1 MDFWT
6 IILSL
11 WEPTTW
17 WTNLLRVLWCC
28 GEKSITWTP
37 LITITLCF
45 LPMRCYWIVCTG
57 PSRSGKL
64 SQPSSMKFS
73 VTPSRVVDWRRRVY
87 VFHSVLITAHPT
99 WPDPAQV
106 IKGVILQPIISDVR
120 QQASSSIKPSSNR
133 GLLELA
139 SWEKKKVL
147 PLNKRRKMQ
156 LAIVMTGEI
165 CERLKKKQKKHCEVF
180 LNRRS

>member
-1 MDFWT
+1 
-6 IILSL
+6 
-11 WEPTTW
+11 
-17 WTNLLRVLWCC
+17 
-28 GEKSITWTP
+28 
-37 LITITLCF
+37 
-45 LPMRCYWIVCTG
+45 MRCSWIVCTG
-57 PSRSGKL
+57 PSRSAKL

-147 PLNKRRKMQ
+147 PLNKHRKMQ

-165 CERLKKKQKKHCEVF
+165 CEKNTVRCFLTADPKNIHNHSDDYGKHKRNCVGSAVTHSELPHF
-180 LNRRS
+180 LQLNGVLSGWLLPCLDYILSM